1 MFARNDMRIRPGR
14 EMRRIAALLLAAT
27 LVSCGG
33 SGGDGSGSAGSSGG
47 NGGGNGTPP
56 TVAIITPASG
66 STVSGSVNVT
76 ATAAANGGV
85 AGVQF
90 QLDGANVGAEDTTDP
105 YSATLDTTIAS
116 DGTHTL
122 TAVVRDTAGNLITS
136 APVTVMVANIP
147 LPPEPPEPPVAGRAE
162 ETDAAVT
169 LSPGWTQAAP
179 DWYARSGGS
188 AVQSAVPLATATY
201 TFTGT
206 SVTWI
211 GQRSNISGIA
221 LVKVD
226 GGAGVLVDLYAHNFE
241 TNSPVYTVNGL
252 SPGSHTLTIQA
263 TGNQNAQSQG
273 NAVVVDAFAVPAP
286 VVSHLQETD
295 PDVVFTG
302 VWAQADNSS
311 GWSGGG
317 LATVPAP
324 PVGGARVTETSGAK
338 ATLTF
343 TGTAISWIGYRG
355 RDGGK
360 ASVTVDGGAPTV
372 VDTYSPSYRMQAT
385 VFTAAGLADV
395 SHTLTIEALGTHN
408 SLATASKIVV
418 DAFDVTTPGRRY
430 QETDPAVVYSPG
442 DWIWPNI
449 NRTWSEGAIAE
460 SATPGATVTF
470 TFTGTSVSWIG
481 CRKLSTGTADIFLD
495 GHLVKQVDTYLAPA
509 PPGTLAVGTEAYQ
522 TTIYRVDN
530 LPLALH
536 TLKIVVTSN
545 GSYTVI
551 DAFDVRP

>member
-1 MFARNDMRIRPGR
+1 M
-14 EMRRIAALLLAAT
+14 LLAAGM

-33 SGGDGSGSAGSSGG
+33 GTGDSGG
-47 NGGGNGTPP
+47 NASPPPGDGPVP
-56 TVAIITPASG
+56 TVSIVAPG
-66 STVSGSVNVT
+66 PGRTVSGSIAVT
-76 ATAAANGGV
+76 AMANVAV
-85 AGVQF
+85 AGIQF
-90 QLDGANVGAEDTTDP
+90 QVDGTNTGVEDTEAP
-105 YSATLDTTIAS
+105 YSITWNTTTAG
-116 DGTHTL
+116 DGPHTL
-122 TAVVRDTAGNLITS
+122 TAIARDTGGNLVPS
-136 APVTVMVANIP
+136 APIPVMVANIP
-147 LPPEPPEPPVAGRAE
+147 LPPEPPEPPVPGRAE

-169 LSPGWTQAAP
+169 LSPGWTQAIP

-241 TNSPVYTVNGL
+241 TNSPVYAVNGL
-252 SPGSHTLTIQA
+252 SPGTHTLTIQV
-263 TGNQNAQSQG
+263 TGNQNELAQG

-295 PDVVFTG
+295 PDVAFTG
-302 VWAQADNSS
+302 EWAQADNNS

-343 TGTAISWIGYRG
+343 RGTAISWIGYRG

-360 ASVTVDGGAPTV
+360 ASVTLDGGVPTI
-372 VDTYSPSYRMQAT
+372 VDAYSSSFKMQAT
-385 VFTAAGLADV
+385 VFTATGLADV
-395 SHTLTIEALGTHN
+395 VHTLTIEALGTHN
-408 SLATASKIVV
+408 SLSTGSKIIV

-430 QETDPAVVYSPG
+430 QEEDPSVVYSPG
-442 DWIWPNI
+442 DWIFRNL
-449 NRTWSEGAIAE
+449 NRTWSEGSVSE
-460 SATPGATVTF
+460 SQVAGAFVTF

-481 CRKLSTGTADIFLD
+481 CRKLSTGEADIYLD
-495 GHLVKQVDTYLAPA
+495 GNFVEHVSTWLAPA
-509 PPGTLAVGTEAYQ
+509 PPDTLAVGTEAYQ

-536 TLKIVVTSN
+536 TLKIVHTSTT

-551 DAFDVRP
+551 DAFDVRQ